1 MSMTYPKRERKEGN
15 FKKTKAKVN
24 PKPTDQRNTY
34 VTEPTALKICIRLL
48 REKLLSKVTC

>member
-24 PKPTDQRNTY
+24 PKPSDQRNTY
-34 VTEPTALKICIRLL
+34 VTEPTVIKQNNLLASQFRIRN
-48 REKLLSKVTC
+48 RF